1 MTAEAFQLICIATLM
16 FGGLL
21 TATEPLHELKARKDK
36 KATPRTIKG
45 RSRRGRLTRKS
56 SKMVKGLAGNK
67 KTGKAAPLSDFED
80 RLLIDYFFKR
90 DFKTA

>member
-21 TATEPLHELKARKDK
+21 TAAEPLHELKSRKDK
-36 KATPRTIKG
+36 KPIPRTNR
-45 RSRRGRLTRKS
+45 RSRRGRLTRKQS
-56 SKMVKGLAGNK
+56 SKVKGLAGNK
-67 KTGKAAPLSDFED
+67 KTGKAAPLSDYD
-80 RLLIDYFFKR
+80 NRILIDYFFKR

>member
-1 MTAEAFQLICIATLM
+1 MTAIVFQIICVGLFM

-36 KATPRTIKG
+36 KPIPRTIKG
-45 RSRRGRLTRKS
+45 RSRRGRLTRKNS
-56 SKMVKGLAGNK
+56 SKVKGLAGNK
-67 KTGKAAPLSDFED
+67 KTGKAAPLSDYEN
-80 RLLIDYFFKR
+80 RILIDYFFKR

>member
-1 MTAEAFQLICIATLM
+1 MTALAFKLLCIGLFM

-21 TATEPLHELKARKDK
+21 TATEPLHELKARGQKT
-36 KATPRTIKG
+36 TPRTIKG
-45 RSRRGRLTRKS
+45 RRRRGRLTRKNS
-56 SKMVKGLAGNK
+56 SKVKGLAGNK
-67 KTGKAAPLSDFED
+67 KAGKAAPLSDFED

>member
-1 MTAEAFQLICIATLM
+1 MTALVFQIICVGLFM

-36 KATPRTIKG
+36 KPIPRTINR
-45 RSRRGRLTRKS
+45 RSRRGRLTRKNS
-56 SKMVKGLAGNK
+56 SKVKGLAGNK
-67 KTGKAAPLSDFED
+67 KAGKAAPLSEYDN
-80 RLLIDYFFKR
+80 RILIDYFFKR

>member
-36 KATPRTIKG
+36 KPTPRTIKG
-45 RSRRGRLTRKS
+45 RSRRGRLTRKQS
-56 SKMVKGLAGNK
+56 SKVKGLAGNK
-67 KTGKAAPLSDFED
+67 KAGKAAPLSDYEI
-80 RLLIDYFFKR
+80 RLLSDYFFRR
-90 DFKTA
+90 DFISA